1 MARPL
6 DVRRFRE
13 TYERWIVRGRF
24 NELPEYY
31 PRYRSRYE
39 GLLRRFAAQAGDEP
53 LDVLDIGGGQLAL
66 LCSKLWD
73 DRATAADVFADGRG
87 DRRESYLRENGVA
100 TLGWNLAQEEA
111 PCARRFDAV
120 FFAEVIEH
128 LPIPGYVAL
137 ERLRRVLQP
146 GGLLL
151 CTTPNFYR
159 LRNIVYV
166 AIGKRIFDHFRE
178 PGEGPLGHVIEYD
191 EPRLRWQ
198 LDRAGFSDVRLEMC
212 YFRHQPNQPLFR
224 ALSWLGKPLFLV
236 PRFRDSIVAFARTP
250 ADGSLALPPPQA
262 ARASAR
268 PI

>member
-1 MARPL
+1 MPRKF
-6 DVRRFRE
+6 DSRRFRE
-13 TYERWIVRGRF
+13 AYERWIVGGSF
-24 NELPEYY
+24 NEAPDYY

-39 GLLRRFAAQAGDEP
+39 GILKRFAVQAGDEP

-66 LCSKLWD
+66 LCAKLWG
-73 DRATAADVFADGRG
+73 DRATAADVYV
-87 DRRESYLRENGVA
+87 DRLGYLRENGVA
-100 TLGWNLAQEEA
+100 TLGWNLAQEEP
-111 PCARRFDAV
+111 PCERRFDAV
-120 FFAEVIEH
+120 FFSEVIEH

-137 ERLRRVLQP
+137 ERLRRVLRP

-166 AIGKRIFDHFRE
+166 AIGKRIYDHFRE
-178 PGEGPLGHVIEYD
+178 AGEGPLGHVIEYD

-212 YFRHQPNQPLFR
+212 YFQHQPNQPLFR

-236 PRFRDSIVAFARTP
+236 PRFRDCIVAFARTP
-250 ADGSLALPPPQA
+250 ADGAFPLPPVPA
-262 ARASAR
+262 AAPASTR
-268 PI
+268 PA